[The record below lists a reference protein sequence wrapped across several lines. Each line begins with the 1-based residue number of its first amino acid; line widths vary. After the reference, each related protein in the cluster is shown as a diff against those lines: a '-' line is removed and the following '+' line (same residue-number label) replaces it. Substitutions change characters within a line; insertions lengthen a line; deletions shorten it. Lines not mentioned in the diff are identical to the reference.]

1 MFTVFRNAAHANR
14 ERELLEA
21 GFLQRLAGAERQRD
35 ALQAQINYSVYDV
48 SRDKDLLEARLR
60 GELDDAKHQREVQ
73 EAKMFAVMQ
82 DSDRQREIDQAK
94 LSALLHDERRQHDV
108 RQARLTETFRR
119 QELKA
124 HQHHEE
130 LGDQLRHQR
139 SELEEERRRAGVLQ
153 SQLESAQAELV
164 KAHGC
169 AFDLKAALENLKTL
183 KELRDAEEKRRKET
197 EESRQA
203 LLHHVKEALPLPC
216 LTMEMNEQT
225 PLSGEGEELAGIHD
239 TVVRHG
245 FVRKVYGIL
254 SMQLIVTF
262 ARLASHRP
270 WAWLTVSQAAAVV
283 TSGPRGFSCVYQRL
297 RAPESVTCKS
307 SQPRTTAIAAGR
319 LLCNFNLSMQST
331 AFDGAHL
338 IVRSRSLDR
347 SCWLRT
353 MRYALQ
359 LRQTNPAVI
368 PIVMTF
374 SIAVTIATM
383 LVFLCCP
390 QTMRKSPTNYVLLSL
405 FTVAESFMVGFI
417 CVQYTA
423 QSVLVTFAVTSVVVV
438 ALSIFACQ
446 TKYDITGFMPYFLMA
461 TLVLFG
467 FGFALSIAAM
477 CGASQTGAFQ
487 TLNLVYAAGGA
498 LLFSGYIIMDTQL
511 IVGGKHQRFRFCIDD
526 YCMAAITIYLDIVQL
541 FLFLLRLLGE
551 RRR

>member
-1 MFTVFRNAAHANR
+1 
-14 ERELLEA
+14 
-21 GFLQRLAGAERQRD
+21 
-35 ALQAQINYSVYDV
+35 
-48 SRDKDLLEARLR
+48 
-60 GELDDAKHQREVQ
+60 
-73 EAKMFAVMQ
+73 
-82 DSDRQREIDQAK
+82 
-94 LSALLHDERRQHDV
+94 
-108 RQARLTETFRR
+108 
-119 QELKA
+119 
-124 HQHHEE
+124 
-130 LGDQLRHQR
+130 
-139 SELEEERRRAGVLQ
+139 
-153 SQLESAQAELV
+153 
-164 KAHGC
+164 
-169 AFDLKAALENLKTL
+169 
-183 KELRDAEEKRRKET
+183 
-197 EESRQA
+197 
-203 LLHHVKEALPLPC
+203 
-216 LTMEMNEQT
+216 MEMNEQT

-254 SMQLIVTF
+254 SMQLIVT
-262 ARLASHRP
+262 
-270 WAWLTVSQAAAVV
+270 
-283 TSGPRGFSCVYQRL
+283 
-297 RAPESVTCKS
+297 
-307 SQPRTTAIAAGR
+307 TAIAAG
-319 LLCNFNLSMQST
+319 
-331 AFDGAHL
+331 
-338 IVRSRSLDR
+338 
-347 SCWLRT
+347 T

-359 LRQTNPAVI
+359 LRQTNPAAI

-374 SIAVTIATM
+374 SIAVTISTM

-461 TLVLFG
+461 TMVLFG

-541 FLFLLRLLGE
+541 FLFLLRLLGDVDAE
-551 RRR
+551 SVMLGRELGMLADEMASE

>member
-1 MFTVFRNAAHANR
+1 METN
-14 ERELLEA
+14 ER
-21 GFLQRLAGAERQRD
+21 
-35 ALQAQINYSVYDV
+35 
-48 SRDKDLLEARLR
+48 
-60 GELDDAKHQREVQ
+60 
-73 EAKMFAVMQ
+73 
-82 DSDRQREIDQAK
+82 
-94 LSALLHDERRQHDV
+94 
-108 RQARLTETFRR
+108 
-119 QELKA
+119 
-124 HQHHEE
+124 
-130 LGDQLRHQR
+130 
-139 SELEEERRRAGVLQ
+139 
-153 SQLESAQAELV
+153 
-164 KAHGC
+164 
-169 AFDLKAALENLKTL
+169 
-183 KELRDAEEKRRKET
+183 
-197 EESRQA
+197 
-203 LLHHVKEALPLPC
+203 
-216 LTMEMNEQT
+216 T

-254 SMQLIVTF
+254 SMQLIVT
-262 ARLASHRP
+262 
-270 WAWLTVSQAAAVV
+270 
-283 TSGPRGFSCVYQRL
+283 
-297 RAPESVTCKS
+297 
-307 SQPRTTAIAAGR
+307 TAIAAG
-319 LLCNFNLSMQST
+319 
-331 AFDGAHL
+331 
-338 IVRSRSLDR
+338 
-347 SCWLRT
+347 T

-374 SIAVTIATM
+374 SIAVTISTM
-383 LVFLCCP
+383 LVFICCP

-487 TLNLVYAAGGA
+487 QASGFRFVELLSPQRSEHQCKSVRPDGA
-498 LLFSGYIIMDTQL
+498 GYIIMDTQL